1 MAKYYECPTSNI
13 ECPYWDWKRRKCSM
27 EVMHGDGEGPAGQ
40 CDEYD
45 AFNDDD
51 EEEEDND

>member
-13 ECPYWDWKRRKCSM
+13 GCPYWDWKRHKCAM
-27 EVMHGDGEGPAGQ
+27 EVMEGAGPANE

-45 AFNDDD
+45 AYNSDDED
-51 EEEEDND
+51 NEEEEEE